1 MPETYNSTLSK
12 WTQLAVFT
20 IGIGLSTVVESQA
33 AYYDTLPRGVR
44 MLALRQVQTSTIG
57 SAFDRQQQ
65 EQDYFFRLNLNAES
79 LQDADETL
87 KALFEQVKSI
97 SPEAYEKLTFGEY
110 QARGQAQVKVDGA
123 GLAYGINNRL
133 TVYGTFPWY
142 DARVNLDIQRTRG
155 NNYAEVATAL
165 QASGD
170 SSSAQILAQV
180 ASDLPDING
189 GVVQSVV
196 TNYMNYEPLGN
207 WQAEGMGDMEIGA
220 LYRLTSWENSGL
232 ALSGGVVLPTGREDN
247 PDILQDFAF
256 GDGQT
261 DLFLEFGGGLRIPDT
276 NWSFDSFFRYTYQF
290 AHNRVM
296 RVPESADYPYGSEN
310 ASFEEKLG
318 NMIDWRGEATYQLR
332 RWIGVS
338 GGAHYNYI
346 GRAQYDS
353 EFQLANQIHSI
364 GTERSQQ
371 IIRGS
376 LNFSTVP
383 LYRSGDFFLPFT
395 CQISAQD
402 IIGGMNTPKY
412 SRYDIEFRFYF

>member
-1 MPETYNSTLSK
+1 
-12 WTQLAVFT
+12 
-20 IGIGLSTVVESQA
+20 
-33 AYYDTLPRGVR
+33 

-110 QARGQAQVKVDGA
+110 QARGEAQVKVDGA

-142 DARVNLDIQRTRG
+142 DARVNLDIQRTKG
-155 NNYAEVATAL
+155 NNYAEVATTL

-180 ASDLPDING
+180 ANDLPDVNG

-207 WQAEGMGDMEIGA
+207 WQATGMGDMEIGA

-232 ALSGGVVLPTGREDN
+232 ALSGGVVLPTGRQDN
-247 PDILQDFAF
+247 PNILQDFAF

-261 DLFLEFGGGLRIPDT
+261 DLFLEFGGGFRIPDT
-276 NWSFDSFFRYTYQF
+276 NWSFDSFMRYTYQF

-318 NMIDWRGEATYQLR
+318 NMIDWRGEATYQIR

-338 GGAHYNYI
+338 AGAHYNYI
-346 GRAQYDS
+346 GRAKYQS
-353 EFQLANQIHSI
+353 EYQLANQIHSI

-371 IIRGS
+371 IVRGS

-395 CQISAQD
+395 CQLAVQNIV
-402 IIGGMNTPKY
+402 GGMNTPKY
-412 SRYDIEFRFYF
+412 NRYDIEFRFYF